1 MAQIGTYPDGA
12 IGASSGETETVL
24 VKSEANLA
32 ECRCAERLKTGRN
45 TAKFTNSGL
54 RIIKFCPDF
63 AKFPEVRRE
72 IAAILGIL
80 TDKPLVA
87 NGLPRHF
94 VLASFIGQG
103 IIRDLASRFGTVPR
117 FKCRSEKPSTV
128 LASSGGRT
136 AVSVRFRTFSFSREH
151 RFTKAVTR
159 STV

>member
-1 MAQIGTYPDGA
+1 MAQLGQVPA
-12 IGASSGETETVL
+12 KTETIFM
-24 VKSEANLA
+24 KSEAGSA
-32 ECRCAERLKTGRN
+32 ECRRAEKLKTGRN
-45 TAKFTNSGL
+45 TGKFTNSGL

-128 LASSGGRT
+128 LAASGGRT

-151 RFTKAVTR
+151 RFTKTVTS